1 MDTIKKVKRQLTKL
15 DKISTNHLSD
25 NGPVSRICKE
35 LLQLKPNNPK
45 FLNGWSFW
53 TDFSQDI
60 QMANKSDKM
69 FDTISPWTWSHSVV
83 SDSLWPHGHTSFLSS
98 TKHSFVWIYHS
109 KFIHSPIQGQF
120 GCLQVSVIMTKATG
134 PRAGFCM
141 DVSSPLIWVDTK
153 EHECWSI
160 W

>member
-69 FDTISPWTWSHSVV
+69 FDTISPWKWSHSVV
-83 SDSLWPHGHTSFLSS
+83 SDSLRPHGL
-98 TKHSFVWIYHS
+98 
-109 KFIHSPIQGQF
+109 
-120 GCLQVSVIMTKATG
+120 
-134 PRAGFCM
+134 
-141 DVSSPLIWVDTK
+141 
-153 EHECWSI
+153 
-160 W
+160 